1 MPGYFRMINVK
12 QANPALRGV
21 ISMTMK
27 RVLVI
32 ESGLFVG
39 GVINELLKSR
49 CADLEVQS
57 ISPSG
62 VSDMCRVIALFNPE
76 VIITDD
82 TSPDELL
89 KAILLYSLRFPNLRV
104 VVICA
109 DANRLQIYNTQR
121 VEVGH
126 MEDFLAVI

>member
-1 MPGYFRMINVK
+1 
-12 QANPALRGV
+12 
-21 ISMTMK
+21 MTLK

-32 ESGLFVG
+32 ESGLLVG
-39 GVINELLKSR
+39 GVIDDLLKTR
-49 CADLEVQS
+49 CEDLEVHS
-57 ISPSG
+57 VSPSS
-62 VSDMCRVIALFNPE
+62 VSDMCRFVALYNPE

-109 DANRLQIYNTQR
+109 DANRLQIYNSQH
-121 VEVGH
+121 VEVAH
-126 MEDFLAVI
+126 MDDFLKVI

>member
-1 MPGYFRMINVK
+1 MGLAV
-12 QANPALRGV
+12 PALPGI
-21 ISMTMK
+21 ISMPLK
-27 RVLVI
+27 RVLII

-39 GVINELLKSR
+39 GVIDDLLKSR
-49 CADLEVQS
+49 CGDLEVRS

-62 VSDMCRVIALFNPE
+62 VSDMCRVVALFNPE

-109 DANRLQIYNTQR
+109 DANRLQVYNTQR
-121 VEVGH
+121 VEVVRL
-126 MEDFLAVI
+126 EDFLAVI

>member
-1 MPGYFRMINVK
+1 
-12 QANPALRGV
+12 
-21 ISMTMK
+21 MTSK

-49 CADLEVQS
+49 CADVEVQS

-62 VSDMCRVIALFNPE
+62 VSDMCRVIALFNPD

-109 DANRLQIYNTQR
+109 DSNRLQIYNTQR
-121 VEVGH
+121 VEVAH

>member
-1 MPGYFRMINVK
+1 MINSRAGCAVR
-12 QANPALRGV
+12 AGILA
-21 ISMTMK
+21 MTFK

-32 ESGLFVG
+32 ESGLLVG
-39 GVINELLKSR
+39 GVIDDLLKTR
-49 CADLEVQS
+49 CDDLEVHNV
-57 ISPSG
+57 SPSG
-62 VSDMCRVIALFNPE
+62 VSDMCRFIALYNPE
-76 VIITDD
+76 VIICDD

-121 VEVGH
+121 VEVAH
-126 MEDFLAVI
+126 IEDFLAVI